1 MGPSGM
7 NEKSD
12 VEVSDAEAPGSGPGA
27 VPAVE
32 ELPGAPGPAVEAWE
46 GRDDVIVLEDDGG
59 WDE

>member
-1 MGPSGM
+1 MGPFGM
-7 NEKSD
+7 NERRD
-12 VEVSDAEAPGSGPGA
+12 PEVPNAEAPGPGPGA

-32 ELPGAPGPAVEAWE
+32 GLPGSPGPDVGAWE